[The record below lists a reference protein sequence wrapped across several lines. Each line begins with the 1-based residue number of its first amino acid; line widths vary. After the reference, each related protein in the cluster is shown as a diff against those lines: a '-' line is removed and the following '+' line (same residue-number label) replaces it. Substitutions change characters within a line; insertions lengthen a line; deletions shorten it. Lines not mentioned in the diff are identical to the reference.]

1 MQLDTLLRKMQIN
14 AFLYNLERKSF
25 FNDDS
30 CEILHENALALLESF
45 SPNPNSSCIDE
56 KRFGSEYDLEIII
69 PAYNEEKYIQ
79 QCMESVVS
87 QKTSYRFHVT
97 CVNDGSTDNTGLILE
112 RYSSDNVSI
121 IHQKNKGFSGARNT
135 ALRQTNG
142 KYIMFVDSD
151 DFIPQGSVQSLLECA
166 FNTDADIVGGGGMN
180 NEKRMVHKQIL

>member
-166 FNTDADIVGGGGMN
+166 FNTDADIVGGTSKREWYIKKN
-180 NEKRMVHKQIL
+180 CEK